1 MYLGREIAE
10 NNETGWTATLLYR
23 IGSARRLSGVGRDDW
38 PDGTN
43 GGG

>member
-1 MYLGREIAE
+1 MYLDWERSE
-10 NNETGWTATLLYR
+10 NKGTEWTATLLYR
-23 IGSARRLSGVGRDDW
+23 IGSARRLSGAGRDDW